1 MWKQFNSL
9 ANGGVALYMKPTPL
23 KITSILSLGVLCI
36 SLAAI
41 LVRQAQHA
49 YGGSNAHI
57 GLLIAAARMILA
69 GSLLL
74 PATLSSVRKTK
85 PTPRAV
91 FFAALAGVFLA
102 LHLALWIT
110 SLSYTSVAISTVLV
124 TTNPIWISLLMWLIF
139 RQVPPK
145 LTFVGIGFAILG
157 SVIIGLSGGTSTPS
171 SPLSNPLLGNSLA
184 LLGAITV
191 SCYYLAGQQAQKLGL
206 SIGLY
211 AGIAYG
217 TAGLVLAPW
226 PLIVGIGY
234 TAPLEFYVWIALI
247 TLIPQLMGHTIFN
260 WAMRHVSPL
269 LVTVVILLEPVGASL
284 LAAWLFKEN
293 LTLSIVAGGLVLLF
307 GVMVTVWAEMKK
319 GELEKP
325 VLQTS
330 PQ

>member
-1 MWKQFNSL
+1 
-9 ANGGVALYMKPTPL
+9 MKPTPL
-23 KITSILSLGVLCI
+23 KIISILSLGVLCI

-49 YGGSNAHI
+49 YGGSNPHL
-57 GLLIAAARMILA
+57 GLLIAAVRMLLA
-69 GSLLL
+69 GTLLL
-74 PATLSSVRKTK
+74 PTTVSSLRKTK
-85 PTPRAV
+85 PSPRAV
-91 FFAALAGVFLA
+91 LFAALAGVFLA

-145 LTFVGIGFAILG
+145 LTFLGIGFAILG
-157 SVIIGLSGGTSTPS
+157 SVIIGLTGGSGTLS
-171 SPLSNPLLGNSLA
+171 SALANPLLGNGLA

-234 TAPLEFYVWIALI
+234 AAPLEVYFWIAL
-247 TLIPQLMGHTIFN
+247 TALIPQLLGHTIFN

-293 LTLSIVAGGLVLLF
+293 LIPSIIMGGLVLLF
-307 GVMVTVWAEMKK
+307 GVLITVWAEMKK
-319 GELEKP
+319 GEPEKP

-330 PQ
+330 VQQP